1 MHCWLDEE
9 MLTNLDD
16 EFIQGIV
23 ARFGATV
30 TRINLSSN
38 GLRGIGN
45 IDKISPCLE
54 KLNLSQNDLI
64 DIRPLS
70 CLATL
75 TELNLSEN
83 SVADV
88 SALVSLTGLE
98 TLDLSGNNISSLA
111 SLAEIAPHLNQLKS
125 LNLFGNP
132 VCDTLGYPLPI
143 FSLFPSLALFD
154 GFERQASLQTPLG
167 AAFSSS
173 SSTVSKGGPLSFSS
187 SSSFSSPADAPSSSS
202 STTFTALRAQ
212 LEAMERA
219 FEMQER
225 ALNVDRLDMEAA
237 SDAAEAEM
245 GGIEEQP
252 SGNSVP
258 FLKMLQ
264 LWRRTALESMTQLSV
279 TQKRLQAS
287 LATLKDER
295 AKHGQQLKAQSL
307 TTLSYREKSAATEEK
322 ASFWESKVEELETK
336 LTQEAKYRAIVDRER
351 QDSQYKLRYLRS
363 FLDQAKAQ
371 MEQDAVGALLR
382 VDQAARSLKSFESR
396 LLQASERVQF
406 AAALVAQKEII
417 LRNTAAA
424 MEAERR
430 IQEQAFSSPRG
441 DENPVLSEAPAPL
454 LSSLT
459 LRPEVEALLRT
470 VFRQLDTEE
479 SGAVVVE
486 VLVAYL
492 LSQNTSRMLSSTMG
506 GAQWDSLCQ
515 GLQTLPQESTLT
527 WGEFLLQLLPSRSE
541 AKLAGLSARE
551 LYDLQASKIW
561 GDFEWGLVP
570 LLLPKDLGELGTV
583 ASSALSN
590 PEVRRLHAERA
601 FLLSR
606 VQDMSRTLDRRA
618 EAVKGYFEQ
627 DLRRARLKESRLQAQ
642 VAELRVAL
650 ESAEKRLQDASE
662 SHNAVHKSAS
672 DRAAALEQQLE
683 ELQERLSARKDS
695 ETQALETSLLEEKTR
710 FTRLETEH
718 SLLQRESSKREIKA
732 KGLQRD
738 VMRLQAQ
745 VAQLAEEKSRL
756 QADAE
761 KEKLDQAHEVKSIND
776 AWNTDKQRVIEL
788 EMQLELWA
796 RRRREE
802 DEGMVVGGQGKE
814 AEGEGEAAAVAAGA
828 EEEED
833 AGEAKSDEF
842 ERVRR
847 EMRALRSTIPAV
859 STAALTSPGT
869 ERASTEASPAL
880 RQVLSAG
887 GLGQA
892 DVYAVHLQKLLRLAE
907 EAINKP

>member
-1 MHCWLDEE
+1 
-9 MLTNLDD
+9 MLSSLDD
-16 EFIQGIV
+16 DFVEGIV

-70 CLATL
+70 KLATL

-88 SALVSLTGLE
+88 SALVSLTRLE

-111 SLAEIAPHLNQLKS
+111 SLAEIAPHLSQLKS

-132 VCDTLGYPLPI
+132 ICDTLGYPLPI
-143 FSLFPSLALFD
+143 FSLFPSLSLFD
-154 GFERQASLQTPLG
+154 GLERQASMQSLSATT
-167 AAFSSS
+167 SSS
-173 SSTVSKGGPLSFSS
+173 SSTSLPNLGPLSSS
-187 SSSFSSPADAPSSSS
+187 SLAPADAPSSSS

-219 FEMQER
+219 FDMQER
-225 ALNVDRLDMEAA
+225 ALSVDGLDMEAA
-237 SDAAEAEM
+237 AAVAEV
-245 GGIEEQP
+245 GGIEELAGKP
-252 SGNSVP
+252 FP

-264 LWRRTALESMTQLSV
+264 LWRKTALESMTQLSV

-336 LTQEAKYRAIVDRER
+336 LSQEVKYRAIVDRER
-351 QDSQYKLRYLRS
+351 QDSQYKLRSLRS

-382 VDQAARSLKSFESR
+382 VDQATRSLKSFESR

-406 AAALVAQKEII
+406 AAALVAQKEVV

-430 IQEQAFSSPRG
+430 IQEQAFPSPSG
-441 DENPVLSEAPAPL
+441 DDISPSSEATEPL
-454 LSSLT
+454 LSSLS

-486 VLVAYL
+486 VLVTYL
-492 LSQNTSRMLSSTMG
+492 LSQNTSTMLSSTMG
-506 GAQWDSLCQ
+506 GAQWDRLCQ
-515 GLQTLPQESTLT
+515 GLQSLPQESTLT

-541 AKLAGLSARE
+541 AKLAGLSAPE
-551 LYDLQASKIW
+551 LRDLQASKVW
-561 GDFEWGLVP
+561 GDSEWGLVP
-570 LLLPKDLGELGTV
+570 LLLPKDMSEFGTV
-583 ASSALSN
+583 VSSASSN

-606 VQDMSRTLDRRA
+606 VQDMGRTLDRRA

-627 DLRRARLKESRLQAQ
+627 ELRRARLKEGRLQSQ

-650 ESAEKRLQDASE
+650 ESAEKRLQDATE
-662 SHNAVHKSAS
+662 AHNAVHKSAS
-672 DRAAALEQQLE
+672 DRAAALEQQLG
-683 ELQERLSARKDS
+683 ELQERLDVRKDS

-710 FTRLETEH
+710 YTRLETEH

-761 KEKLDQAHEVKSIND
+761 NEKLDQANEVKGLND
-776 AWNTDKQRVIEL
+776 AWNADKQRVIEL
-788 EMQLELWA
+788 EMQLEVLA

-802 DEGMVVGGQGKE
+802 EDGVVVGGHDVEGKTE
-814 AEGEGEAAAVAAGA
+814 ASAVAVA
-828 EEEED
+828 EED

-847 EMRALRSTIPAV
+847 EMQALRSTLPAA
-859 STAALTSPGT
+859 STAALTLSGT